1 MSPVLGPRRF
11 RVVTAAAVSM
21 LTAVV
26 VSTLVTSS
34 VGTAAGRVGDA
45 RHSTVPVETPPAE
58 TVKVSSS
65 PFVNGPGAVTLAGT
79 GSTGFGG
86 DGGLATSAELAA
98 PGGIAEDSRGD
109 LFITDSGNCR
119 VREVPVADGT
129 NYSVRM
135 RAGHIYTIA
144 GGPCDDTGRS
154 VPPAEPYLGFAT
166 SLAVDSAGDVFVA
179 GGTGNEIFELPTSD
193 GAHLGVDMR
202 AGRLSVVAGDGS
214 AGNAGN
220 GELAS
225 AAQLND
231 PQGVAVDPEGDLF
244 IADTESCEILE
255 VASRSGMQWGIPMV
269 IGHLYT
275 VAGTGTCGETG
286 DGGSTDRA
294 ELWDPV
300 DVVVGP
306 RGDLLVSDGGGEEI
320 LDLPSESGT
329 YYGTH
334 ISADHLATVAGIA
347 MYGPYLVD
355 GLPATGQTAE
365 LNSPAEIALD
375 GAGDLFIANPYS
387 SCIRE
392 VPAHDV
398 SMRGKALTAGAM
410 YTVAG
415 ALEAD
420 LGDSTT
426 WTGPETLYPSGVAVT
441 PDGAVVYSDAGAN
454 VVRELS
460 S

>member
-1 MSPVLGPRRF
+1 MSLPQKGASWKDESGVRSETVSRRDGGGGRGANSGGGLHTGHELGGHCRRQN
-11 RVVTAAAVSM
+11 R
-21 LTAVV
+21 
-26 VSTLVTSS
+26 
-34 VGTAAGRVGDA
+34 DA
-45 RHSTVPVETPPAE
+45 RHGAIAAETLPAE

-65 PFVNGPGAVTLAGT
+65 PFANGPGAITLAGT

-154 VPPAEPYLGFAT
+154 VSPAEPHLGFAT

-179 GGTGNEIFELPTSD
+179 GGTGNEIFELPTSA
-193 GAHLGVDMR
+193 GEHLGVDMR

-231 PQGVAVDPEGDLF
+231 SQGVAVDPEGDMF

-269 IGHLYT
+269 KGHLYT
-275 VAGTGTCGETG
+275 IAGTGTCGETG
-286 DGGSTDRA
+286 DGGSADRA

-306 RGDLLVSDGGGEEI
+306 RGDVLVSDGGGEEI

-329 YYGTH
+329 YLRNAH
-334 ISADHLATVAGIA
+334 IGRPPRHRRRDRHVRALSGRRATRHRS
-347 MYGPYLVD
+347 D
-355 GLPATGQTAE
+355 RRAE
-365 LNSPAEIALD
+365 LAR
-375 GAGDLFIANPYS
+375 GDRPRRRRGSVHRETYS

-398 SMRGKALTAGAM
+398 SMRGKL
-410 YTVAG
+410 
-415 ALEAD
+415 
-420 LGDSTT
+420 
-426 WTGPETLYPSGVAVT
+426 
-441 PDGAVVYSDAGAN
+441 
-454 VVRELS
+454 
-460 S
+460 